1 MEKKNRESKRDNR
14 DINIKQ
20 SGESALKKDTLED
33 KPLSLWPL
41 TMDQAVRVA
50 LTAPPMP
57 KREKNQKK
65 G

>member
-1 MEKKNRESKRDNR
+1 MEKKNRESKRA
-14 DINIKQ
+14 INIKQ
-20 SGESALKKDTLED
+20 SGESALKKDIPED

-57 KREKNQKK
+57 KREKNQK
-65 G
+65 